1 MPNQRTL
8 EVCVQTLGHAIAA
21 QRGGAQRV
29 ELCSDL
35 PSGGVTPSAELMQS
49 ARRKLSIPIHVL
61 IRPRSGN
68 FSYSDDELEVMRN
81 DIRAA
86 KQFGIDG
93 VVLGVLRANRRID
106 VEKASALV
114 ALAHPLPVTFHRAF
128 DLSDNFD
135 ESLEDVIRTGATRI
149 LTAGGAI
156 PAAESLPTLARLV
169 QIGGDRIGVMPG
181 GGINSANLAQVAQT
195 TLAREFHTSAGTSQM
210 KSSDPLGTLSESE
223 SEIFE
228 KKVAELAA
236 LLRALP
242 DQKA

>member
-8 EVCVQTLGHAIAA
+8 EICVQTLRHAIAA

-29 ELCSDL
+29 ELCGDL
-35 PSGGVTPSAELMQS
+35 PSGGVTPSTEFMQS
-49 ARRKLSIPIHVL
+49 VRRELSIPIHVL

-68 FSYSDDELEVMRN
+68 FFYSDDELEVMRN
-81 DIRAA
+81 GIQAA

-106 VEKASALV
+106 VEKTSSLA

-135 ESLEDVIRTGATRI
+135 ESLEDVIQSGAMRI
-149 LTAGGAI
+149 LTAGGMLTAS
-156 PAAESLPTLARLV
+156 ESLPTLARLV
-169 QIGGDRIGVMPG
+169 QIAGERIVLMPG

-195 TLAREFHTSAGTSQM
+195 TLASEFHTSAGTSQM
-210 KSSDPLGTLSESE
+210 KFADPLGTLSEHE

-228 KKVAELAA
+228 KKVAELAD
-236 LLRALP
+236 LLRSLP
-242 DQKA
+242 QQTP